1 MSRSFYC
8 YVHIVEIYRNFAICV
23 ANIYL
28 SLSFILNL
36 IHSTCIWRMN
46 LKFYKVRLINTAA
59 AMSSPGAT
67 VVKNLLPMQETWE
80 RQVLSLGQKD
90 LLGKETAMHSSILAW
105 KVSWTEE
112 PGGLQSM
119 GSQRVGTTEQRS
131 AHTAAAA
138 AASRHWRRTVCSSMW
153 FPRLLCQSANDMC
166 LHWPLF
172 WLKT

>member
-1 MSRSFYC
+1 MCGKHLSQFVIHLELDSFNMRMEDESKILQSQTDQHCCC
-8 YVHIVEIYRNFAICV
+8 YE
-23 ANIYL
+23 
-28 SLSFILNL
+28 
-36 IHSTCIWRMN
+36 
-46 LKFYKVRLINTAA
+46 
-59 AMSSPGAT
+59 
-67 VVKNLLPMQETWE
+67 LPRRRGGKESALPTQETWE